1 MKITDIRTIRL
12 RYPYEKMI
20 ADGLSCCSAREAL
33 LVIIETDA
41 GLSGLG
47 ECAAFGANMNALS
60 AIIEEQL
67 KPLLTG
73 EDPTIIEKLWLKMTW
88 NNFANGRRGIIKAA
102 ISGIDIALW
111 DLLGKSAG
119 LPVSRLLGAVTDKV
133 EGYASAGF
141 YAEEKSLDDLK
152 REIEGYLNKGYSAFK
167 MKVGRTDR
175 NYRMPLRFMKQGS
188 WLYTREADEKR
199 VETVRSMLDKDHILM
214 LDMNGTWNL
223 EDVLDAEDFFT
234 ENHIYM
240 IEEPIRSDDIDG
252 YAKLASELKHVR
264 IAGVES
270 EQGLDRYRQFLEAS
284 ALDVVQ
290 VNLGWSGG
298 FTECRK
304 IAALSQAY
312 DRLFTPHTFF
322 SAVLTA
328 ANVQFAAS
336 QYNVPFIESE
346 ENFNPL
352 RTDLLKTPIAC
363 DEHMNYLVPQE
374 PGLGI
379 ELNWD
384 VAERYAVK

>member
-73 EDPTIIEKLWLKMTW
+73 EDPTMIEKLWLKMTW

-252 YAKLASELKHVR
+252 
-264 IAGVES
+264 
-270 EQGLDRYRQFLEAS
+270 
-284 ALDVVQ
+284 
-290 VNLGWSGG
+290 
-298 FTECRK
+298 
-304 IAALSQAY
+304 
-312 DRLFTPHTFF
+312 
-322 SAVLTA
+322 
-328 ANVQFAAS
+328 
-336 QYNVPFIESE
+336 
-346 ENFNPL
+346 
-352 RTDLLKTPIAC
+352 
-363 DEHMNYLVPQE
+363 
-374 PGLGI
+374 
-379 ELNWD
+379 
-384 VAERYAVK
+384 